1 MGSSFWQTC
10 GGCAREAAVAAAS
23 ASGLETCVDD
33 SLCAED
39 LMVSSWNGLSGVPGL
54 GVSVPSRPGLV
65 HPSHDE
71 LEAEWSA
78 HSAHSLASFKVDLPR
93 VHQHSHHHNQGH
105 PELRPTR
112 SSAASGGWPRT
123 SSSSN
128 NNNNNSSSSSGANG
142 SGYSNNG
149 VSAVGHLLAGSG
161 IVQDDFQRGHS
172 KKQPL
177 RATIASRSSG
187 GRPKLSEATRHSTSA
202 SAGPASLPNQ
212 FIVPRAPIPTP
223 EVLAAKKAATKSNS
237 GGGKLSSHNSTVKC
251 SADRVDHRTERAE
264 RPTDHRTERA
274 AERAADH
281 RIAERA
287 KPTSSEHFPS
297 RPETEINL
305 ESKNQIYQSPRDRD
319 GDYSYAYDCSISPA
333 VVIKWGESEDEDEEP
348 IKVKNENIYEEIQE
362 VRQDSSSGSNTDS
375 GIGVTS
381 KSFCTSSAGSSSM
394 PCSKGTLDVKKK
406 VQNQN
411 NLHNKPPREPVK
423 PMSPLDAL
431 LCQTTLTADQRLDLR
446 KSLVDEL
453 FEELIKPSPEQL
465 SENFREN
472 DSLGTPKSSR
482 SSANN
487 TNGFTEKT
495 GLTRCESLDFK
506 NKQQET
512 TTTNTNDNNN
522 HSDDKTR

>member
-1 MGSSFWQTC
+1 MFIFSS
-10 GGCAREAAVAAAS
+10 
-23 ASGLETCVDD
+23 
-33 SLCAED
+33 
-39 LMVSSWNGLSGVPGL
+39 
-54 GVSVPSRPGLV
+54 GLV

-128 NNNNNSSSSSGANG
+128 NNNNNSSSSSGGNG

-161 IVQDDFQRGHS
+161 VVQDDFQRGHS

-237 GGGKLSSHNSTVKC
+237 GGGKTSSHNSTVKC

-264 RPTDHRTERA
+264 RATDHRTERA

-281 RIAERA
+281 RITERA

-348 IKVKNENIYEEIQE
+348 IKGKIYKCFCLLFRLINAISIVFFIIFSAQSL
-362 VRQDSSSGSNTDS
+362 RK
-375 GIGVTS
+375 GVGLPMS
-381 KSFCTSSAGSSSM
+381 W
-394 PCSKGTLDVKKK
+394 KKK
-406 VQNQN
+406 PKERRKLEWKLGV
-411 NLHNKPPREPVK
+411 E
-423 PMSPLDAL
+423 MTSPYIKCTKEKL
-431 LCQTTLTADQRLDLR
+431 L
-446 KSLVDEL
+446 K
-453 FEELIKPSPEQL
+453 
-465 SENFREN
+465 FR
-472 DSLGTPKSSR
+472 
-482 SSANN
+482 
-487 TNGFTEKT
+487 
-495 GLTRCESLDFK
+495 
-506 NKQQET
+506 
-512 TTTNTNDNNN
+512 
-522 HSDDKTR
+522 

>member
-1 MGSSFWQTC
+1 MFIFSS
-10 GGCAREAAVAAAS
+10 
-23 ASGLETCVDD
+23 
-33 SLCAED
+33 
-39 LMVSSWNGLSGVPGL
+39 
-54 GVSVPSRPGLV
+54 GLV
-65 HPSHDE
+65 HPSRDE

-93 VHQHSHHHNQGH
+93 VHQHSHHHVQGH

-128 NNNNNSSSSSGANG
+128 NNNNNSSSSSGGNG

-161 IVQDDFQRGHS
+161 VVQDDFQRGHS

-237 GGGKLSSHNSTVKC
+237 GGGKISSHNSTVKC

-264 RPTDHRTERA
+264 RATDHRT
-274 AERAADH
+274 
-281 RIAERA
+281 ERA

-297 RPETEINL
+297 RPETENL

-333 VVIKWGESEDEDEEP
+333 VVIKWGESEDEDKEP
-348 IKVKNENIYEEIQE
+348 IKGKLFFFCLLSRLINEIISVNY
-362 VRQDSSSGSNTDS
+362 
-375 GIGVTS
+375 S
-381 KSFCTSSAGSSSM
+381 K
-394 PCSKGTLDVKKK
+394 
-406 VQNQN
+406 
-411 NLHNKPPREPVK
+411 
-423 PMSPLDAL
+423 
-431 LCQTTLTADQRLDLR
+431 
-446 KSLVDEL
+446 
-453 FEELIKPSPEQL
+453 
-465 SENFREN
+465 
-472 DSLGTPKSSR
+472 
-482 SSANN
+482 
-487 TNGFTEKT
+487 
-495 GLTRCESLDFK
+495 
-506 NKQQET
+506 
-512 TTTNTNDNNN
+512 
-522 HSDDKTR
+522 